1 MDRASEATQWVG
13 GSAPLS
19 PLYVVSLLLL
29 LLEKVQQ
36 HQEESGFNVEDVT
49 TIGDSAAAADLR

>member
-1 MDRASEATQWVG
+1 VG
-13 GSAPLS
+13 GSSPLS
-19 PLYVVSLLLL
+19 PLYVVSLL

>member
-1 MDRASEATQWVG
+1 VG
-13 GSAPLS
+13 GSSPLS

>member
-13 GSAPLS
+13 GSSLLS

-29 LLEKVQQ
+29 VEKVQQ

-49 TIGDSAAAADLR
+49 TIGDSAATADLR

>member
-13 GSAPLS
+13 GSSPLS
-19 PLYVVSLLLL
+19 PLYVVSLL

>member
-1 MDRASEATQWVG
+1 VDRASEATQWVG
-13 GSAPLS
+13 GSSPLS
-19 PLYVVSLLLL
+19 PLYVVSLLL